1 MEYLLQTEG
10 LSKRFKGQDA
20 VADASMHV
28 PEGSVYGL
36 LGPNGA
42 GKSTLLKMICGM
54 LRPTE
59 GTIAF
64 AGRPWSRSDLY
75 DIGSLVETP
84 PLQNLTAR
92 ENLLVRT
99 TLLGLPEERIGEA
112 LRTVD
117 LEGTGEKRAGQ
128 FSLGMK
134 QRLGIALA
142 LLARPRLLV
151 LDEPANGLDPIGI
164 DELRTLVRSFPAHGV
179 TVIVSSHILSEIAQT
194 ADRVGIIAN
203 GRLAYEGDLDPNAD
217 LERLFMSV
225 CGRGRRMTGAIGFD
239 AAGGAGEGAVCARR
253 RASLRAGSFA
263 AVLKAEV
270 LKGRHAAPR
279 KIALVAPLPFCAL
292 GVLASGVVPGTGAVG
307 GLSTCLW
314 NYWYA
319 LMMPVAIALVC
330 ASVANLDARQKLR
343 PVLALPFSPRR
354 TWWAKTAYA
363 LALRSAR
370 TWWSSPFRRR

>member
-75 DIGSLVETP
+75 DIGSLIETP
-84 PLQNLTAR
+84 PLYENLTAR

-225 CGRGRRMTGAIGFD
+225 CGRGR
-239 AAGGAGEGAVCARR
+239 AA
-253 RASLRAGSFA
+253 
-263 AVLKAEV
+263 
-270 LKGRHAAPR
+270 
-279 KIALVAPLPFCAL
+279 
-292 GVLASGVVPGTGAVG
+292 
-307 GLSTCLW
+307 
-314 NYWYA
+314 
-319 LMMPVAIALVC
+319 
-330 ASVANLDARQKLR
+330 
-343 PVLALPFSPRR
+343 
-354 TWWAKTAYA
+354 
-363 LALRSAR
+363 
-370 TWWSSPFRRR
+370 